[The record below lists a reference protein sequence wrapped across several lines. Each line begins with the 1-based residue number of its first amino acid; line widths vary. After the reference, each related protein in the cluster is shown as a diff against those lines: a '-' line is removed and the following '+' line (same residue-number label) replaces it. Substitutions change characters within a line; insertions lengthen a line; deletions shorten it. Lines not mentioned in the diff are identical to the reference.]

1 VRGLL
6 MFVSMI
12 TLLFWSASGIT
23 EVFFSPDDRPASRL
37 VQLINEAHTKI
48 YAAIYMITD
57 KNIAEALVRAK
68 KRGVAVQ
75 VIVDPSSME
84 GSYGKGQ
91 LLKMGNVDLFV
102 FGKENSRQG
111 SFHQPL
117 MHNKFAVIDNNVW
130 TGSFNWTKSANE
142 KNQENVILT
151 DDVRVKDRFEH
162 HFELLKQRCRH
173 YACKQQP
180 VVEQL
185 QRRTESNSWWQEML
199 SRTSQAVSNFFVF
212 IQNDI
217 RKTMAQNS

>member
-1 VRGLL
+1 MIGLTFL
-6 MFVSMI
+6 AAF
-12 TLLFWSASGIT
+12 GIT

-37 VQLINEAHTKI
+37 VQLINESHTKI

-57 KNIAEALVRAK
+57 KNIAEALVCAK

-91 LLKMGNVDLFV
+91 LLKTGNVDLFV
-102 FGKENSRQG
+102 FGNDKSQRR

-117 MHNKFAVIDNNVW
+117 MHNKFAVIDNKVW

-162 HFELLKQRCRH
+162 HFELLKQRCCH

-185 QRRTESNSWWQEML
+185 PRRTESNSWWQEML
-199 SRTSQAVSNFFVF
+199 AKTSQAVTNFFVF
-212 IQNDI
+212 IRNDI
-217 RKTMAQNS
+217 RKTMAPNS